1 MFERLFRIMRKTGHR
16 VVMVDPDTEQAYVLL
31 PFSVYEDLLDRAG
44 DEGDELYDD
53 DDDQAWEHVASGWQ
67 SETEEPRSERLSD
80 TRDAFEEMRERPRE
94 PRFEETPL
102 PAEAPSSEGHDLT
115 PPDLI
120 DTINRDIAAWR
131 AEMAGESRSP
141 VTVTGRSGEQAPA
154 EGVPTLDDLTLT
166 PVPGEEASPTQNG
179 GAEEEKFYIEPV

>member
-16 VVMVDPDTEQAYVLL
+16 IVMVDPDTEQAYVLL

-44 DEGDELYDD
+44 DEGAALYDD
-53 DDDQAWEHVASGWQ
+53 DADEQDFEHVASAWHDHDGGPWGPSQ
-67 SETEEPRSERLSD
+67 GAEVPGEEDEVYSK
-80 TRDAFEEMRERPRE
+80 EEAA
-94 PRFEETPL
+94 L
-102 PAEAPSSEGHDLT
+102 PVEEAPSRGNDLT

-131 AEMAGESRSP
+131 AGMAGESRSP
-141 VTVTGRSGEQAPA
+141 VNSTGRSGEQVSVEGAPA
-154 EGVPTLDDLTLT
+154 LDDLTLI

-179 GAEEEKFYIEPV
+179 AAEEEKFYIEPV